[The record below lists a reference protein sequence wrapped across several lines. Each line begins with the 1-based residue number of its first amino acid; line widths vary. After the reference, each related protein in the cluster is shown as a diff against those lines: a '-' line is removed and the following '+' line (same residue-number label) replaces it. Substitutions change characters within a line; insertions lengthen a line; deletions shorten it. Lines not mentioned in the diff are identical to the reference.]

1 MSKKQ
6 LLTEGGA
13 AGHMSHPYEN
23 VSLTFAK
30 LKEMFK
36 IASQGFPVLKVTEK
50 LEHTIGSLQGKIDSG
65 EIPNIETRGRK
76 PNEEKLERFRTLFS
90 EGKTVT
96 EVAKAMGCATSYA
109 SQKKSEFGL

>member
-1 MSKKQ
+1 MGGDK
-6 LLTEGGA
+6 LT
-13 AGHMSHPYEN
+13 
-23 VSLTFAK
+23 
-30 LKEMFK
+30 
-36 IASQGFPVLKVTEK
+36 ASQVKKDIQSLKK
-50 LEHTIGSLQGKIDSG
+50 AYQDIGSLQGKIDSG

>member
-1 MSKKQ
+1 MGGDK
-6 LLTEGGA
+6 LT
-13 AGHMSHPYEN
+13 
-23 VSLTFAK
+23 
-30 LKEMFK
+30 
-36 IASQGFPVLKVTEK
+36 ASQVKKDIQSLQKAYQDIGKATEK

-65 EIPNIETRGRK
+65 EIPNVETRERK
-76 PNEEKLERFRTLFS
+76 PNEEKLEMFRTLFL